1 MNSINKT
8 TALKILETI
17 LETTDSITKRNALE
31 AVIVW
36 ARNQPSDIPEDYE
49 QRKAF
54 KQKLENQLRNNMTV
68 EERRETAAF
77 YLQGLE
83 SEG

>member
-1 MNSINKT
+1 MNNINKT

-31 AVIVW
+31 AVTAWV
-36 ARNQPSDIPEDYE
+36 RNQPDDIPDDYE
-49 QRKAF
+49 QRQAF